1 MLYEALQDK
10 AGRAYAL
17 INLGDVARSLGDEGR
32 AVSLYEVALALHKE
46 LGIERGVLRAL
57 ERLDAEL

>member
-1 MLYEALQDK
+1 
-10 AGRAYAL
+10 
-17 INLGDVARSLGDEGR
+17 
-32 AVSLYEVALALHKE
+32 VSLYEVALALHKE